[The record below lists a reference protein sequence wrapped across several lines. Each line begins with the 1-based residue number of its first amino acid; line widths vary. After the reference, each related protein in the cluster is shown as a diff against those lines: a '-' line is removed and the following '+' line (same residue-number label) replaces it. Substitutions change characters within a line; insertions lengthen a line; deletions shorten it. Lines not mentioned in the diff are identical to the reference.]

1 MAKGRVEKVE
11 DVLSVGDEVRVR
23 VLEVD
28 EKGKV
33 SLDRIDKPEVVAGAK
48 PEREPRPGRRTRRP
62 GDNGG
67 DRKPR
72 RRHESN

>member
-1 MAKGRVEKVE
+1 M
-11 DVLSVGDEVRVR
+11 GDEVRVR

-33 SLDRIDKPEVVAGAK
+33 SLDRVDKPEVPTAERA
-48 PEREPRPGRRTRRP
+48 EREPRPNRRTRRP

-67 DRKPR
+67 ERKPR
-72 RRHESN
+72 RRNESN